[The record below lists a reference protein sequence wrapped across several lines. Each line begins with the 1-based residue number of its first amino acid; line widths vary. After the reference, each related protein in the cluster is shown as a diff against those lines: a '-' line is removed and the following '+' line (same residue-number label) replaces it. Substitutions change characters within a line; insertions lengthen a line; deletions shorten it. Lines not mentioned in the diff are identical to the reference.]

1 MMKKAILST
10 VLIAALTISPLAQSR
25 GGPSEV
31 SAGSILVT
39 GSVVL
44 VLSTLPLIAMES
56 VLSGSVGNVK
66 PAANKMTDIEV
77 RQKNP
82 DKVTVIRVPDQSLK
96 EVTIKTG
103 QKAELI
109 ADANGHTLT
118 VEDHPVAYVP
128 CKDAEGLIRSKAVQ

>member
-1 MMKKAILST
+1 M
-10 VLIAALTISPLAQSR
+10 
-25 GGPSEV
+25 
-31 SAGSILVT
+31 T

-44 VLSTLPLIAMES
+44 ALSTLPLIAMES
-56 VLSGSVGNVK
+56 MLSGSVGNVK
-66 PAANKMTDIEV
+66 PAGNKMTDIEV
-77 RQKNP
+77 RQKNS
-82 DKVTVIRVPDQSLK
+82 DKVTVIRVPEQSLK

-128 CKDAEGLIRSKAVQ
+128 CKDAEGLIRSRPIK

>member
-1 MMKKAILST
+1 MKKAILST
-10 VLIAALTISPLAQSR
+10 LLIVTLSVSPLAQSR

-44 VLSTLPLIAMES
+44 ALSTLPLIAMES
-56 VLSGSVGNVK
+56 MLSGSVGNVK
-66 PAANKMTDIEV
+66 QAGNKMTDIEV
-77 RQKNP
+77 RQKNS
-82 DKVTVIRVPDQSLK
+82 DRVTVIRVPEQSLK

-103 QKAELI
+103 QKADLI

-128 CKDAEGLIRSKAVQ
+128 CKDAEGLIRSRPIK

>member
-1 MMKKAILST
+1 MKNAILST
-10 VLIAALTISPLAQSR
+10 LLIVTLSVSPLAQSR

-39 GSVVL
+39 GSIVL
-44 VLSTLPLIAMES
+44 ALSTLPLIAMES
-56 VLSGSVGNVK
+56 MLSGSVGNVK
-66 PAANKMTDIEV
+66 QAGNKMTDIEV
-77 RQKNP
+77 RQKNS
-82 DKVTVIRVPDQSLK
+82 DRVTVIRVPEQSLK

-103 QKAELI
+103 QKADLI

-128 CKDAEGLIRSKAVQ
+128 CKDAEGLIRSRPIK

>member
-1 MMKKAILST
+1 MKKAILST
-10 VLIAALTISPLAQSR
+10 LLIVTLSVSPLAQSR

-39 GSVVL
+39 GSIVL
-44 VLSTLPLIAMES
+44 ALSTLPLIAMES
-56 VLSGSVGNVK
+56 MLSGSVGNVK
-66 PAANKMTDIEV
+66 QAGNKMTDIEV
-77 RQKNP
+77 RQKNS
-82 DKVTVIRVPDQSLK
+82 DRVTVIRVPEQSLK

-103 QKAELI
+103 QKADLI

-128 CKDAEGLIRSKAVQ
+128 CKDAEGLIRSRPIK

>member
-1 MMKKAILST
+1 MKKAILST
-10 VLIAALTISPLAQSR
+10 LLIVTLSVSPLAQSR

-44 VLSTLPLIAMES
+44 ALSTLPLIAMES
-56 VLSGSVGNVK
+56 MLSGSVGNVK
-66 PAANKMTDIEV
+66 PAGNKMTDIEV
-77 RQKNP
+77 RQKNS
-82 DKVTVIRVPDQSLK
+82 DEVTVIRVPEQSLK

-109 ADANGHTLT
+109 ADTNGHTLT
-118 VEDHPVAYVP
+118 VEDRPVAYVP
-128 CKDAEGLIRSKAVQ
+128 CKDAEGLIRSRPIK

>member
-1 MMKKAILST
+1 MKKAILST
-10 VLIAALTISPLAQSR
+10 LLIVTLSVSPLAQSR

-44 VLSTLPLIAMES
+44 ALSTLPLIAMES
-56 VLSGSVGNVK
+56 MFSGSVGNVK
-66 PAANKMTDIEV
+66 PAGNKMTDIEV
-77 RQKNP
+77 RQKNT
-82 DKVTVIRVPDQSLK
+82 DKVTVIRVPEQSLK

-128 CKDAEGLIRSKAVQ
+128 CKDAEGLIRSRPIK

>member
-1 MMKKAILST
+1 MKNAILST
-10 VLIAALTISPLAQSR
+10 LLIVTLSVSPLAQSR

-44 VLSTLPLIAMES
+44 ALSTLPLIAMES
-56 VLSGSVGNVK
+56 MLSGSVGNVK
-66 PAANKMTDIEV
+66 QAGNKMTDIEV
-77 RQKNP
+77 RQKNS
-82 DKVTVIRVPDQSLK
+82 DRVTVIRVPEQSLK

-103 QKAELI
+103 QKADLI

-128 CKDAEGLIRSKAVQ
+128 CKDAEGLIRSRPIK

>member
-1 MMKKAILST
+1 MKNTILSAL
-10 VLIAALTISPLAQSR
+10 LIMALAVSPLAQSR
-25 GGPSEV
+25 GGPSEA

-44 VLSTLPLIAMES
+44 ALSTLPLIAMES

-66 PAANKMTDIEV
+66 PAGNKMTDIEV

-82 DKVTVIRVPDQSLK
+82 NNVTVIRVPEQSLK
-96 EVTIKTG
+96 DVTIKTG

-118 VEDHPVAYVP
+118 IEEHPVAYVP
-128 CKDAEGLIRSKAVQ
+128 CKDTEGLIRSRPIK